1 MSQENVE
8 LARRGVEAF
17 AAGDWETWFEG
28 FDPEIEWEETPGL
41 GPDASVYRGIEE
53 VRGAV
58 GSWTAMWTEYAFEAC
73 EYLDAGDDV
82 VVLVQE
88 RGRGRRTGAS
98 VERKSGQILTFRDG
112 KLIRNRLYGSW
123 AEAREAAGLSE

>member
-8 LARRGVEAF
+8 LARRGVEAYV
-17 AAGDWETWFEG
+17 AGDWETWFEG
-28 FDPEIEWEETPGL
+28 FDPEIEWEEMPGL

-53 VRGAV
+53 VRDAV
-58 GSWTAMWTEYAFEAC
+58 GSWTSMWTEYTLEVH

-88 RGRGRRTGAS
+88 RARGRTTGAS
-98 VERKSGQILTFRDG
+98 VEREFGQILTFRAG
-112 KLIRNRLYGSW
+112 RLIRNRLYGSW
-123 AEAREAAGLSE
+123 SEALEAAGLSE